1 MINFEKKTIFEINN
15 LLNERKISVVELT
28 EYFLERLKTEDK
40 RNCAFLHTNDRVM
53 EDAREIDK
61 NIMDQKEEI
70 GLFCGIPAAIKDNI
84 LIKGQRATAGSKILE
99 NYVASYDATVVKKL
113 KKEKV
118 IFLGKTNLD
127 EFAMGS
133 STENSAFFVTKN
145 PHDTERAPG
154 GSSGGSAAAVAGGE
168 CLFALGS
175 ETGGSVRQPA
185 AFCGVVGLKPTYG
198 SVSRYGLI
206 SLASSL
212 DVIGP
217 ITKTVKESAYVFDLM
232 RGKDLLDATS
242 REDHDVIGVNEIFKK
257 DPKKLKIGVPAEYFP
272 QSLDKNIKG
281 NIDYLIEQLTKK
293 GFSVEKTSLPHTD
306 YALATYYIIM
316 PSEASANLARY
327 DNLRYG
333 QKFSKKQGKNL
344 VDVYIQN
351 RTSGFG
357 NETRRRIIL
366 GTYALSSGYYD
377 DYYIRAQA
385 MRQTIR
391 DEFAEI
397 FKKYDILITPTT
409 PTPAFKIGEKISP
422 LEMYLSDIFTVP
434 ANLAGLPAI
443 SLPCGKVGKMP
454 IGVQLI
460 GKPFREEDIF
470 LLADYLEQEIIKEK

>member
-15 LLNERKISVVELT
+15 LLNERKISVEELT
-28 EYFLERLKTEDK
+28 EYFLKRIEEKDK
-40 RNCAFLHTNDRVM
+40 KFSAFLRVNNRAI

-61 NIMDQKEEI
+61 TIGQKEKM

-84 LIKGQRATAGSKILE
+84 LIKEQRATAGSRVLE
-99 NYVASYDATVVKKL
+99 NYVASYDATVIKKL
-113 KKEKV
+113 RKEKT

-145 PHDTERAPG
+145 PHDTEKVPG

-217 ITKTVKESAYVFDLM
+217 LTKTVKESAYVFDLI
-232 RGKDLLDATS
+232 RGKDPFDATS
-242 REDHDVIGVNEIFKK
+242 REDHDVSSVNEIFIK
-257 DPKKLKIGVPAEYFP
+257 DPKKLKIGIPVEYFP

-293 GFSVEKTSLPHTD
+293 GFSVEKTSLSHTD

-316 PSEASANLARY
+316 PSEASANLAGY
-327 DNLRYG
+327 DNPLRA
-333 QKFSKKQGKNL
+333 K
-344 VDVYIQN
+344 
-351 RTSGFG
+351 
-357 NETRRRIIL
+357 IL
-366 GTYALSSGYYD
+366 
-377 DYYIRAQA
+377 
-385 MRQTIR
+385 
-391 DEFAEI
+391 
-397 FKKYDILITPTT
+397 
-409 PTPAFKIGEKISP
+409 
-422 LEMYLSDIFTVP
+422 
-434 ANLAGLPAI
+434 
-443 SLPCGKVGKMP
+443 
-454 IGVQLI
+454 
-460 GKPFREEDIF
+460 
-470 LLADYLEQEIIKEK
+470 

>member
-15 LLNERKISVVELT
+15 LLNEQKISVTELT
-28 EYFLERLKTEDK
+28 EYFLGRVKEEDK
-40 RNCAFLHTNDRVM
+40 KNSAFLHINN
-53 EDAREIDK
+53 EALKDAQEIDETIK
-61 NIMDQKEEI
+61 QKEKI
-70 GLFCGIPAAIKDNI
+70 GLFCGIPTAIKDNI
-84 LIKGQRATAGSKILE
+84 LIKGQRATAGSMVLN
-99 NYVASYDATVVKKL
+99 NYVASYDATVIKKL
-113 KKEKV
+113 RKEKT

-145 PHDTERAPG
+145 PHDTERVPG

-175 ETGGSVRQPA
+175 DTGGSIRQPA

-217 ITKTVKESAYVFDLM
+217 LTKTVKESAYVFDLM
-232 RGKDLLDATS
+232 RGKDFFDATS
-242 REDHDVIGVNEIFKK
+242 KEDHDVVSVGEIFNK
-257 DPKKLKIGVPAEYFP
+257 DAKKLKIGIPIEYFS
-272 QSLDKNIKG
+272 QDIDKDIKKNIDH
-281 NIDYLIEQLTKK
+281 IIEQLTKK

-333 QKFSKKQGKNL
+333 QKSSKKQAKHL
-344 VDVYIQN
+344 IDIYIQN
-351 RTSGFG
+351 RNSGFG
-357 NETRRRIIL
+357 NEVRRRIIL

-377 DYYIRAQA
+377 DYYIKAQE
-385 MRQTIR
+385 MRQIIR
-391 DEFAEI
+391 DEFSEI
-397 FKKYDILITPTT
+397 FKKYDILLTPTT
-409 PTPAFKIGEKISP
+409 PTPAFKVGAKISP

-454 IGVQLI
+454 IGMQLI